1 MVKEVRSASSKSFK
15 RNKGNGERSQIGR
28 DLSGGED
35 NFPLEDKTIRKL
47 HMGAHGS

>member
-1 MVKEVRSASSKSFK
+1 MQSLREWRSSKSFK
-15 RNKGNGERSQIGR
+15 RNEGNGERSRIGR

-35 NFPLEDKTIRKL
+35 KFPLEKKTIRKL

>member
-1 MVKEVRSASSKSFK
+1 MKEV
-15 RNKGNGERSQIGR
+15 GIDL

-35 NFPLEDKTIRKL
+35 EFPLENKTIRKL